1 MTTPSI
7 AGGAGGAEAV
17 GELEGAEHVDAAGA
31 GPVGAIA
38 GGHGIGGGLD
48 EAAEGIR
55 AGGGGGADDAPP
67 HGDDIALRAGVREA
81 GALVARRGGGADR
94 EHRVVSGGVGDR
106 AAVVAGSRHEQRSVL
121 VVG

>member
-55 AGGGGGADDAPP
+55 AEEGVAGEHEGGEARDDGRGERGAVADSVDRVAVEAVEDAGAGADGHGADDAL
-67 HGDDIALRAGVREA
+67 A
-81 GALVARRGGGADR
+81 
-94 EHRVVSGGVGDR
+94 
-106 AAVVAGSRHEQRSVL
+106 
-121 VVG
+121 